1 MEEETT
7 VEVLLQFIDRL
18 LGREPHAQCR
28 EVGGPLAPVARA
40 LNNLSTQ
47 LSSDTMKA
55 ENAFGIQALVEQSPN
70 IMFTCDTEGRVRYIN
85 FMPPGHTRT
94 SALGT
99 TLIDWIVP
107 ESKEM
112 VRGVIQ
118 RVLATGEPGRY
129 EVRSPLDTGAEW
141 YSGQV
146 GPIKSGAQVVGFTV
160 ILTDITDLKRT
171 QLRLEQSN
179 RELESFAYVASH
191 DLQEPL
197 RKIQTFGERLKT
209 KAADTFSEEGRDYID
224 RMLAA
229 ATRMRR
235 LIEDLLSFSR
245 VSSNA
250 QPFTRVNLSTI
261 AREVLGDLETTI
273 EQAGARVTI
282 GELPVLM
289 ADPLQMRQLLQNLV
303 GNALKFRQEGVPP
316 AVSVRAT
323 VDAQAQRC
331 VLEVEDNGIGFEEK
345 YAERIFQVFQRLH
358 GRGQYEGTGIG
369 LAICRKIVERHG
381 GSIGVR
387 SAPGA
392 GTTFLISL
400 PLKQLSPK

>member
-7 VEVLLQFIDRL
+7 VEVLLQFIDGL

-129 EVRSPLDTGAEW
+129 EVRSPLDTGAE
-141 YSGQV
+141 
-146 GPIKSGAQVVGFTV
+146 
-160 ILTDITDLKRT
+160 
-171 QLRLEQSN
+171 
-179 RELESFAYVASH
+179 
-191 DLQEPL
+191 
-197 RKIQTFGERLKT
+197 
-209 KAADTFSEEGRDYID
+209 
-224 RMLAA
+224 
-229 ATRMRR
+229 
-235 LIEDLLSFSR
+235 
-245 VSSNA
+245 
-250 QPFTRVNLSTI
+250 
-261 AREVLGDLETTI
+261 
-273 EQAGARVTI
+273 
-282 GELPVLM
+282 
-289 ADPLQMRQLLQNLV
+289 
-303 GNALKFRQEGVPP
+303 
-316 AVSVRAT
+316 
-323 VDAQAQRC
+323 
-331 VLEVEDNGIGFEEK
+331 
-345 YAERIFQVFQRLH
+345 
-358 GRGQYEGTGIG
+358 
-369 LAICRKIVERHG
+369 
-381 GSIGVR
+381 
-387 SAPGA
+387 
-392 GTTFLISL
+392 
-400 PLKQLSPK
+400 

>member
-209 KAADTFSEEGRDYID
+209 KAAATFSEEGRDYID

-331 VLEVEDNGIGFEEK
+331 VLEVEDNGIGFEGK